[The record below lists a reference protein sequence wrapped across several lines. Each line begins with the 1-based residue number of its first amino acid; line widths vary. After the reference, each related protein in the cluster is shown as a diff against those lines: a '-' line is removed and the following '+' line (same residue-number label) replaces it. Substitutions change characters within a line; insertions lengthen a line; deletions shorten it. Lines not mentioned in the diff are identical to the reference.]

1 LNRLGVSASLAH
13 EYVKAAW
20 LAKLGRGV
28 FMFVGDELKRD
39 DTLRFLESR
48 FPGLHVAAR
57 TALAWHG
64 FRQNVAHAETIILWG
79 DRRATLPQWFAERFP
94 ARYSSA
100 RLFED
105 GLPSGLC
112 IAPLPDS
119 PNGPH
124 VSGLERA
131 LLEMLS
137 EVGVHQ
143 EVDEARGIMEGIR
156 QLRMQ
161 QLGPL
166 LANCRM
172 VKAVRLC
179 VVWAKELELPWADQ
193 ARQAAA
199 GRMGSGRW
207 VARLKSGRTLILKPE

>member
-1 LNRLGVSASLAH
+1 
-13 EYVKAAW
+13 
-20 LAKLGRGV
+20 
-28 FMFVGDELKRD
+28 
-39 DTLRFLESR
+39 
-48 FPGLHVAAR
+48 
-57 TALAWHG
+57 
-64 FRQNVAHAETIILWG
+64 
-79 DRRATLPQWFAERFP
+79 
-94 ARYSSA
+94 
-100 RLFED
+100 
-105 GLPSGLC
+105 
-112 IAPLPDS
+112 
-119 PNGPH
+119 
-124 VSGLERA
+124 
-131 LLEMLS
+131 MLS